1 LLWAAA
7 GLSALVGNYTIA
19 IAVLLVISLN
29 ALFAFVQELQA
40 ERAVEALARYLPQTA
55 RTLRDGAALTI
66 DAGAVDHRC
75 RRR

>member
-40 ERAVEALARYLPQTA
+40 ERAVEA

-66 DAGAVDHRC
+66 DAGAVEHRC
-75 RRR
+75 RRMS